1 MELMVVID
9 RVLQILIAA
18 EKNVFNYQVV
28 GFLAPHLVLLIQSL
42 DLFSYGFKR
51 NEKHIRC
58 FRCSFFFPR
67 RILIYILLT
76 NHAHVYFRKSSK
88 DKNRELPLVSLW
100 YSTACFNLISWPVL
114 KRASHEEKKR
124 NLPPRPGPFHRQKW
138 TGIDCNP
145 WINTEHMQLQKSHYS
160 DRINCE
166 TRAPA

>member
-58 FRCSFFFPR
+58 FRCSFFFSTPHTNLHSSYQSRPR
-67 RILIYILLT
+67 LFQEIIQR
-76 NHAHVYFRKSSK
+76 
-88 DKNRELPLVSLW
+88 
-100 YSTACFNLISWPVL
+100 
-114 KRASHEEKKR
+114 
-124 NLPPRPGPFHRQKW
+124 
-138 TGIDCNP
+138 
-145 WINTEHMQLQKSHYS
+145 
-160 DRINCE
+160 
-166 TRAPA
+166 